1 MSVSPTDVRR
11 RLPSWA
17 AVGEDRIAHIA
28 RVMTMLHV
36 WAAARGVPEEEGERW
51 QRAALL
57 HDALR
62 EADEQVLRRYPPLPA
77 WPLKTWHG
85 PAAATAATADGER
98 DQGILDAVR
107 YHSFG
112 FAPWDDAGRM
122 LYLADYLEPGRT
134 FERERLD
141 AFAARVPAEPARVLR
156 EVASMRLAW
165 RIRNGGRIARET
177 WEFWN
182 SIAADASSSRD

>member
-1 MSVSPTDVRR
+1 MAVSPADVRR
-11 RLPSWA
+11 RLPPWSV
-17 AVGEDRIAHIA
+17 VGEARIAHIA
-28 RVMTMLHV
+28 RVMTMLQG
-36 WAAARGVPEEEGERW
+36 WAAARGLAPEEGERW

-62 EADEQVLRRYPPLPA
+62 EADEAVLRRYPPLPE
-77 WPLKTWHG
+77 WPTKTWHG
-85 PAAATAATADGER
+85 PAAASAAAADGER
-98 DQGILDAVR
+98 DQGVLDAVR

-112 FAPWDDAGRM
+112 YAPWDDAGRM

-134 FERERLD
+134 YERERLD
-141 AFAARVPAEPARVLR
+141 AFAARVPAEPREVLR

-165 RIRNGGRIARET
+165 RIKNGGRIARET

-182 SIAADASSSRD
+182 SIAADASSSRG

>member
-1 MSVSPTDVRR
+1 MSVSPADVRR
-11 RLPSWA
+11 GLPPWSV
-17 AVGEDRIAHIA
+17 VGEARIAHIA
-28 RVMTMLHV
+28 RVMTMLQG
-36 WAAARGVPEEEGERW
+36 WAAARGVGEPEGRRW

-62 EADEQVLRRYPPLPA
+62 DADEAVLRRYPPLPP
-77 WPLKTWHG
+77 WPQKTWHG
-85 PAAATAATADGER
+85 PAAAAAAAADGER
-98 DQGILDAVR
+98 DQGVLDAVR

-112 FAPWDDAGRM
+112 YAPWDDAGRM

-134 FERERLD
+134 YERVRLD
-141 AFAARVPAEPARVLR
+141 AFAARVPAEPALVLR

-165 RIRNGGRIARET
+165 RISNGGRIARET

-182 SIAADASSSRD
+182 SIAADASSSRG

>member
-1 MSVSPTDVRR
+1 M
-11 RLPSWA
+11 
-17 AVGEDRIAHIA
+17 VGDGRVAHIA
-28 RVMTMLHV
+28 RVMTLLQD
-36 WAAARGVPEEEGERW
+36 WAAARGVSAAESERW

-62 EADEQVLRRYPPLPA
+62 DADEEVLRRYPPLPA

-85 PAAATAATADGER
+85 PAAATAAAADGER
-98 DQGILDAVR
+98 DQGVLDAVR

-112 FAPWDDAGRM
+112 YASWDDAGRM
-122 LYLADYLEPGRT
+122 LYLADYVEPART
-134 FERERLD
+134 YERAALDGFVARL
-141 AFAARVPAEPARVLR
+141 PAEPATVLR

-165 RIRNGGRIARET
+165 RIKNGGRIARET

-182 SIAADASSSRD
+182 SIAADPSSSRA

>member
-1 MSVSPTDVRR
+1 MAVSADEVRR
-11 RLPSWA
+11 RLPPWA
-17 AVGEDRIAHIA
+17 VLGDGRIAHTA
-28 RVMTMLHV
+28 RVMTLLQG
-36 WAAARGVPEEEGERW
+36 WAAARGVPAPEAERW

-62 EADEQVLRRYPPLPA
+62 EADEAVLRRYPPLPP
-77 WPLKTWHG
+77 WPAKTWHG
-85 PAAATAATADGER
+85 PAAATAAAADGER
-98 DQGILDAVR
+98 DQGVLDAVR

-112 FAPWDDAGRM
+112 YAQWDDAGRM
-122 LYLADYLEPGRT
+122 LYVADYVEPGRSY
-134 FERERLD
+134 ERERLD
-141 AFAARVPAEPARVLR
+141 AFAARLPAEPAQVLR

>member
-1 MSVSPTDVRR
+1 MPVSPADVRR
-11 RLPSWA
+11 RLPAWSV
-17 AVGEDRIAHIA
+17 VGDGRIAHIA
-28 RVMTMLHV
+28 RVMTMLQG
-36 WAAARGVPEEEGERW
+36 WAAARGVPAAEGERW

-62 EADEQVLRRYPPLPA
+62 EADEQVLRRYPPLPS
-77 WPLKTWHG
+77 WPRKTWHG
-85 PAAATAATADGER
+85 PAAATAAAADGER
-98 DQGILDAVR
+98 DQGVLDAVR

-122 LYLADYLEPGRT
+122 LYLADYLEPGRS

-141 AFAARVPAEPARVLR
+141 AFAARVPAEPALVLR

-165 RIRNGGRIARET
+165 RIKNGGRIARET